1 MRFYLTFELE
11 KNSMPKDYRRVIL
24 SYIKKSLTE
33 ILDGKYYSQYFKD
46 TIQKDFCFSL
56 KLPKAKFAK
65 DEIILEDNSIKVLF
79 TSDDRQKTGLL
90 LQQAFMKQKNKKFLI
105 PNQNSITLKQI
116 HQQREQKITSSKV
129 IFKTYG
135 LCVRDHNKETNKDN
149 HYVYSDEKFNEQLK
163 VVLKNQI
170 SPAGFSKDIVD
181 SIKFSPINCKK
192 VLVKHYD
199 TYVDTTVGSF
209 LLEGNPLLLQ
219 YLYDV
224 GMGSRN
230 IMFGYLDLVTQ
241 DL

>member
-11 KNSMPKDYRRVIL
+11 KNSMPKDYRRIIL
-24 SYIKKSLTE
+24 SYIKKSLSE
-33 ILDGKYYSQYFKD
+33 ILDGRYYSQYFKD
-46 TIQKDFCFSL
+46 TIQKDFNFSL
-56 KLPKAKFAK
+56 KLPKAEFTK
-65 DEIILEDNSIKVLF
+65 DEIILEDNNIKVLF
-79 TSDDRQKTGLL
+79 TCDDRQKTGLL

-116 HQQREQKITSSKV
+116 HQQREVKITNSKV

-135 LCVRDHNKETNKDN
+135 LCVRDHNKETNKDKY
-149 HYVYSDEKFNEQLK
+149 YVYSDEKFNEQLK

-170 SPAGFSKDIVD
+170 SQAGFSKDIVD

-219 YLYDV
+219 YLYNV
-224 GMGSRN
+224 GLGSRN
-230 IMFGYLDLVTQ
+230 VAFGFLDLVTQ

>member
-11 KNSMPKDYRRVIL
+11 KSSLPKDYRRIIL

-33 ILDGKYYSQYFKD
+33 ILDGRYYSQYFKD
-46 TIQKDFCFSL
+46 NIQKDFCFSL
-56 KLPKAKFAK
+56 KLPKAKFTK

-105 PNQNSITLKQI
+105 TNQNSITLKQI

-135 LCVRDHNKETNKDN
+135 LCIRDHNKETNKDN

-170 SPAGFSKDIVD
+170 SQTGFSKDIVD
-181 SIKFSPINCKK
+181 SIKLSPINCKK

-230 IMFGYLDLVTQ
+230 TMFGYLDLLTQ

>member
-11 KNSMPKDYRRVIL
+11 KSSLPKDYRRIIL

-33 ILDGKYYSQYFKD
+33 ILDGRYYSQYFKD
-46 TIQKDFCFSL
+46 NIQKDFCFSL
-56 KLPKAKFAK
+56 KLPKAKFTK

-135 LCVRDHNKETNKDN
+135 LCIRDHNKETNKDN

-170 SPAGFSKDIVD
+170 SQTGFSKDIVD

-230 IMFGYLDLVTQ
+230 TMFGYLDLLTQ

>member
-1 MRFYLTFELE
+1 MKEWLILAFIFFIGSLAGWLLELIFRRFFSKANPSRKWINPGFLVGPYLPL
-11 KNSMPKDYRRVIL
+11 Y
-24 SYIKKSLTE
+24 
-33 ILDGKYYSQYFKD
+33 G
-46 TIQKDFCFSL
+46 FSL
-56 KLPKAKFAK
+56 CVVYLLAHINVSFIHGVYLRKT
-65 DEIILEDNSIKVLF
+65 VLF
-79 TSDDRQKTGLL
+79 LLMALSVTLIEYFAGL
-90 LQQAFMKQKNKKFLI
+90 
-105 PNQNSITLKQI
+105 
-116 HQQREQKITSSKV
+116 
-129 IFKTYG
+129 IFIKG
-135 LCVRDHNKETNKDN
+135 MHVKLWD
-149 HYVYSDEKFNEQLK
+149 YSDEKFNEQLK

-170 SPAGFSKDIVD
+170 SQTGFSKDIVD

-230 IMFGYLDLVTQ
+230 TMFGYLDLVTQ

>member
-11 KNSMPKDYRRVIL
+11 KSSLPKDYRRIIL

-33 ILDGKYYSQYFKD
+33 ILDGRYYSQYFKD
-46 TIQKDFCFSL
+46 NIQKDFCFSL
-56 KLPKAKFAK
+56 KLPKAKFTK

-105 PNQNSITLKQI
+105 TNQNSITLKQI

-135 LCVRDHNKETNKDN
+135 LCIRDHNKETNKDN

-170 SPAGFSKDIVD
+170 SQTGFSKDIVD
-181 SIKFSPINCKK
+181 RKS
-192 VLVKHYD
+192 VV
-199 TYVDTTVGSF
+199 
-209 LLEGNPLLLQ
+209 
-219 YLYDV
+219 
-224 GMGSRN
+224 
-230 IMFGYLDLVTQ
+230 
-241 DL
+241 

>member
-230 IMFGYLDLVTQ
+230 TMFGYLDLVTQ

>member
-11 KNSMPKDYRRVIL
+11 KSSLPKDYRRIIL

-33 ILDGKYYSQYFKD
+33 ILDGRYYSQYFKD
-46 TIQKDFCFSL
+46 NIQKDFCFSL
-56 KLPKAKFAK
+56 KLPKAKFTK

-105 PNQNSITLKQI
+105 TNQNSITLKQI

-135 LCVRDHNKETNKDN
+135 LCIRDHNKETNKYN

-170 SPAGFSKDIVD
+170 SQTGFSKDIVD

-230 IMFGYLDLVTQ
+230 TMFGYLDLLTQ